1 MQRVFNDQNLDR
13 YKKLASGTLT
23 IAERKIIFDCLA
35 QERADFRNHAHARS
49 EGAHV
54 PAEKT
59 SGPGG
64 TGIAGWASNGLA
76 RAAAALR
83 T

>member
-1 MQRVFNDQNLDR
+1 MQGVFSSQNLDR

-35 QERADFRNHAHARS
+35 QERADFRNHWNARF

-54 PAEKT
+54 PAEK
-59 SGPGG
+59 GY
-64 TGIAGWASNGLA
+64 LVQ
-76 RAAAALR
+76 LR
-83 T
+83 CSPP